1 MAGATAGFGANVE
14 IAAVFNELH
23 DDETVIESVRWVVGV
38 GRSASPPN
46 LTFE

>member
-23 DDETVIESVRWVVGV
+23 DDETVIESVR
-38 GRSASPPN
+38 
-46 LTFE
+46 